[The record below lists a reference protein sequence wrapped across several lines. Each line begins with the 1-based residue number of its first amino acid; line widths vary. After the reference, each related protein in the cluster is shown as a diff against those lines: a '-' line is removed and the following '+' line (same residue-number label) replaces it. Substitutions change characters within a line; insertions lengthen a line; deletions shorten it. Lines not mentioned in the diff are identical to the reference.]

1 MRLLAFLGLF
11 LSLALAAPEEVA
23 REAVARWLKGE
34 LSPRLEEV
42 LKALHA
48 QAPLS
53 LREWKGELEGLA
65 ERLRA
70 LASEVYALEVRAKRP
85 LEDNSAEA
93 LRRELGLF

>member
-1 MRLLAFLGLF
+1 MRMDRMDRLLEDLEAQ
-11 LSLALAAPEEVA
+11 A
-23 REAVARWLKGE
+23 RLLVVQVRHLK
-34 LSPRLEEV
+34 V
-42 LKALHA
+42 LHA
-48 QAPLS
+48 QALE
-53 LREWKGELEGLA
+53 LRLALPQAQGGLV

>member
-1 MRLLAFLGLF
+1 MRTDRVDRLLDDLEAQARLLA
-11 LSLALAAPEEVA
+11 VQV
-23 REAVARWLKGE
+23 RH
-34 LSPRLEEV
+34 

-53 LREWKGELEGLA
+53 PEWKGELEGLV

>member
-1 MRLLAFLGLF
+1 LAPRRGLKEVRMRKVNQLLDDLEATARLLLVQAGH
-11 LSLALAAPEEVA
+11 
-23 REAVARWLKGE
+23 
-34 LSPRLEEV
+34 

-53 LREWKGELEGLA
+53 LAERKRELERLA

-70 LASEVYALEVRAKRP
+70 LASEVYALEVEAKRP

-93 LRRELGLF
+93 LRRELGLFL

>member
-1 MRLLAFLGLF
+1 MRMDRTDRLLEDLEAQ
-11 LSLALAAPEEVA
+11 A
-23 REAVARWLKGE
+23 RLLVVQVRH
-34 LSPRLEEV
+34 

>member
-1 MRLLAFLGLF
+1 MRVDRVDRLLEDLEAQ
-11 LSLALAAPEEVA
+11 A
-23 REAVARWLKGE
+23 RLLVVQVRH
-34 LSPRLEEV
+34 

-48 QAPLS
+48 QAP
-53 LREWKGELEGLA
+53 LREWKGELEGLV